1 MSVLW
6 MSSSFVF
13 SLTAINCY
21 FGSRKALDSGHCLL
35 NTCDTSLEKWL
46 PVRCSSP
53 SYTIK
58 VTFCTFISELIIF
71 NKTIRILGS
80 DLIMS
85 GNNRVG
91 QTRVA
96 NWQVIAIMFNF
107 MFDQSN
113 VFLDQ
118 VSNYY
123 IDNFMIK
130 NFVKI

>member
-1 MSVLW
+1 
-6 MSSSFVF
+6 
-13 SLTAINCY
+13 
-21 FGSRKALDSGHCLL
+21 
-35 NTCDTSLEKWL
+35 
-46 PVRCSSP
+46 
-53 SYTIK
+53 
-58 VTFCTFISELIIF
+58 
-71 NKTIRILGS
+71 
-80 DLIMS
+80 MS